1 MSRELTP
8 ASEPDSTSQHNPARH
23 QNGASAAVS
32 HAQQVS
38 ASANN
43 EVSREEINPP
53 AERQESPVAELI
65 DSKIPGF
72 KRANGKDRL
81 KVLLLALFLCV
92 AAVLIGSY
100 FQLGFDLLNVGVNA
114 SAEDAAND
122 AVDSAKPPFNL
133 TVDSRTGVDDILS
146 SGEVI
151 ILFENPLTESEQ
163 RRLIRL
169 AHASNES
176 PKATENFVGKVLSSF
191 REEPTVLFAGQ
202 SPLENPWGRVLTPLQ
217 LTMQSDRSGS
227 VVIRSMSLSDIRCSK
242 TSTSTVVSLPP
253 QGGGAVEGLM
263 VDIVKTGGRA
273 PLTKFEGKGGN
284 YPYFSRNFVELGN
297 GQGSWVANLDILS
310 SNQKCRWAMEILYTE
325 SGESKSKKVENEK
338 FYTSGYPSK
347 PKQLFEFTPADK
359 RAFSATCWGSE
370 ISEKVPCD
378 VRASVDDSDSKE
390 SGIYYWGMID
400 MPR

>member
-1 MSRELTP
+1 MT
-8 ASEPDSTSQHNPARH
+8 
-23 QNGASAAVS
+23 
-32 HAQQVS
+32 
-38 ASANN
+38 
-43 EVSREEINPP
+43 
-53 AERQESPVAELI
+53 ELI

-72 KRANGKDRL
+72 KGANKRNRL

-92 AAVLIGSY
+92 ATVVIGSY

-122 AVDSAKPPFNL
+122 AVDSAKPPFSL

-151 ILFENPLTESEQ
+151 ILFENPLTEPEQ
-163 RRLIRL
+163 RRLIKL
-169 AHASNES
+169 AHVSNES
-176 PKATENFVGKVLSSF
+176 PNATENFVAKVLSSF

-227 VVIRSMSLSDIRCSK
+227 VVIRSIALSDIRCSK

-273 PLTKFEGKGGN
+273 PLTKFEGKRGS

-310 SNQKCRWAMEILYTE
+310 SNQKCRWVMEILYTD
-325 SGESKSKKVENEK
+325 SGESKSKKVENER

-370 ISEKVPCD
+370 ISEGVPCD
-378 VRASVDDSDSKE
+378 VRASPDDPESKE
-390 SGIYYWGMID
+390 SEIYYWGMID
-400 MPR
+400 TPR